1 MEKIKTV
8 FLVICAS
15 LVTWIVLL
23 GVGLVYAMFSN
34 PGKAEYTRTGAFFD
48 AVYFITRK
56 TDGGTVGLQLGV
68 NPPAALRLLLGVT
81 ALISLGTVAVKKLKK
96 NKPAAK
102 LDSAKEGYVLPE
114 MKTDSAASAA
124 GSAAGSAAES
134 AGSFAESG
142 GLSDF
147 ERDELI
153 KQRLAEQKSKQNS

>member
-15 LVTWIVLL
+15 LVTWIVVLL

-56 TDGGTVGLQLGV
+56 TGGGTVGLQLGV

-81 ALISLGTVAVKKLKK
+81 ALISLGAAAVKYRIKR
-96 NKPAAK
+96 KPAAK

-114 MKTDSAASAA
+114 MKTENAA

>member
-81 ALISLGTVAVKKLKK
+81 ALISLGTVAVKKRKK
-96 NKPAAK
+96 NKPSAQ

-114 MKTDSAASAA
+114 MKTDSAAESAD
-124 GSAAGSAAES
+124 SAAGSAAES
-134 AGSFAESG
+134 AESG
-142 GLSDF
+142 DLSDF

>member
-34 PGKAEYTRTGAFFD
+34 PGKAKYTRTGAFFD

-114 MKTDSAASAA
+114 MKTDSAA

>member
-1 MEKIKTV
+1 M
-8 FLVICAS
+8 VICAS

-114 MKTDSAASAA
+114 MKTDSAA

>member
-114 MKTDSAASAA
+114 MKADSAAESA
-124 GSAAGSAAES
+124 GSASSAAES

-147 ERDELI
+147 EREELI

>member
-1 MEKIKTV
+1 MEKVKTV
-8 FLVICAS
+8 FSVIFAS
-15 LVTWIVLL
+15 LIVWIVLIGIGMIYSL
-23 GVGLVYAMFSN
+23 FRN
-34 PGKAEYTRTGAFFD
+34 PGWQPYQYTSAFFD
-48 AVYFITRK
+48 AVYVETRHA
-56 TDGGTVGLQLGV
+56 DGTGTEVRFGI
-68 NPPAALRLLLGVT
+68 NPLNALILLAIVVF
-81 ALISLGTVAVKKLKK
+81 AISLGTAAVKKRKK
-96 NKPAAK
+96 NKPSAQ

-114 MKTDSAASAA
+114 MKTENAA

>member
-81 ALISLGTVAVKKLKK
+81 ALISLGTVAVKKRKK
-96 NKPAAK
+96 NKPSAQ

-114 MKTDSAASAA
+114 MKTDSAAESAD
-124 GSAAGSAAES
+124 SAAGSAAES
-134 AGSFAESG
+134 VESG
-142 GLSDF
+142 DLSDF

>member
-114 MKTDSAASAA
+114 MKTDSAA

>member
-114 MKTDSAASAA
+114 MKAENIAESAANFASDSAADAS
-124 GSAAGSAAES
+124 SAES
-134 AGSFAESG
+134 DE
-142 GLSDF
+142 LSDF

-153 KQRLAEQKSKQNS
+153 KQRLAEQNEKQNS

>member
-81 ALISLGTVAVKKLKK
+81 ALISLGTVAVKKRKK
-96 NKPAAK
+96 NKPSAQ

-114 MKTDSAASAA
+114 MKTDSAADSAD
-124 GSAAGSAAES
+124 SAAGSAAES
-134 AGSFAESG
+134 AESG
-142 GLSDF
+142 DLSDF

>member
-114 MKTDSAASAA
+114 MKADSAA
-124 GSAAGSAAES
+124 GSAGSAAES

-142 GLSDF
+142 DLSDF
-147 ERDELI
+147 EREELI